1 MAASLEVLVNAQ
13 NTLGECP
20 LWCERRQTLYWT
32 DIEAACLYAWQAA
45 DGQTRQWPMPERVG
59 SFALCQQPGQLLLG
73 LASGIA
79 LYNLDTEACSAV
91 LPVEADEPR
100 TRINDGRCDAQG
112 RFVFGMF
119 NQAPDGAALGHF
131 YRVDGR
137 AGLGNTGL
145 LIERLALPAVSV
157 ANCIAFSPDGRR
169 MYFTDSP
176 RREIFCVD
184 YPAQGP
190 LGKPRSFARLPEGDG
205 FPDGATVDADGGL
218 WCALW
223 EGGCVLRFDGDGQ
236 ETNRLPMAARR
247 PTCPA
252 FGGPALDTLFVTSA
266 RVGLD
271 AAALAAQPAAGA
283 LFQNPGLRR
292 GLPEHHF
299 VTALRA

>member
-1 MAASLEVLVNAQ
+1 MAATLQRLVDAG

-20 LWCERRQTLYWT
+20 LWCERTQTLYWT
-32 DIEAACLYAWQAA
+32 DIEAARLHAWQA
-45 DGQTRQWPMPERVG
+45 DGGLARQWAMPERVG

-79 LYNLDTEACSAV
+79 LFNLDTSACGPL

-119 NQAPDGAALGHF
+119 NQAADAATIGHF

-137 AGLGNTGL
+137 GPAGLQ
-145 LIERLALPAVSV
+145 IERLALPAVAV
-157 ANCIAFSPDGRR
+157 ANAIAFSPDGGR

-176 RREIFCVD
+176 RRQIWCVD
-184 YPAQGP
+184 YPAAGP
-190 LGKPRSFARLPEGDG
+190 LGAPQPFARVSEGDG
-205 FPDGATVDADGGL
+205 MPDGAAVDADGGL

-223 EGGCVLRFDGDGQ
+223 EGGCVVRFGADGQ
-236 ETNRLPMAARR
+236 PTDRLALAARR
-247 PTCPA
+247 ATCPA
-252 FGGPALDTLFVTSA
+252 FGGPALDTLFMTSA

-271 AAALAAQPAAGA
+271 AAALAAQPQAGA
-283 LFQNPGLRR
+283 LFAATGVRR
-292 GLPEHHF
+292 GLPERRF
-299 VTALRA
+299 ATALRV

>member
-1 MAASLEVLVNAQ
+1 MSPDSTLQCLVDAG

-20 LWCERRQTLYWT
+20 LWCERTQTLYWT
-32 DIEAACLYAWQAA
+32 DIEAARLHAWQA
-45 DGQTRQWPMPERVG
+45 DGGLARQWAMPERVG

-79 LYNLDTEACSAV
+79 LFNLNTGGCGPL

-119 NQAPDGAALGHF
+119 NQAADAAPIGHF

-137 AGLGNTGL
+137 GDAGLQ
-145 LIERLALPAVSV
+145 IERLALPPVAV
-157 ANCIAFSPDGRR
+157 ANAIAFSPDGGRL
-169 MYFTDSP
+169 YFTDSP
-176 RREIFCVD
+176 SRQIWCVD
-184 YPAQGP
+184 YPAAGP
-190 LGKPRSFARLPEGDG
+190 LGVPQPFARVAEGDAM
-205 FPDGATVDADGGL
+205 PDGAAVDADGGL

-223 EGGCVLRFDGDGQ
+223 EGGCVLRFGADGQ
-236 ETNRLPMAARR
+236 PTDRLALAARR
-247 PTCPA
+247 ATCPA

-271 AAALAAQPAAGA
+271 AAALAAQPQAGA
-283 LFQNPGLRR
+283 LFAATGVRR
-292 GLPEHHF
+292 GLPERRF
-299 VTALRA
+299 ATALRV